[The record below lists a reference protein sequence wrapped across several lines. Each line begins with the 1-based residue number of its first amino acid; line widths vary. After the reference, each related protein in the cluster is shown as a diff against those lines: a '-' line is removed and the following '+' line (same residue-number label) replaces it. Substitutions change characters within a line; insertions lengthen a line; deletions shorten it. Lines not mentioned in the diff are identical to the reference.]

1 MDDQETPSELPF
13 FEAVRALPVIACV
26 VGPDGEVLVTNDAWR
41 RFEANE
47 DDDGPAPPSEG
58 EHYLEACQRMAD
70 DPYATEVAEAFERLL
85 AGEIEQYRTTYPSPS
100 PDGERWFDLL
110 ASRLDLEGEPYVLAQ
125 HLDTTAQTQAEL
137 ETHEQV
143 ERLEALARVLSHDLR
158 TPLSV
163 ASGYCRLLDEEIESE
178 HLDKVEE
185 ALERISTIA
194 ENAVLIARGT
204 EVSETEEIDLESFAK
219 RIWGSLDTDD
229 ATLTVESVM
238 VEGDPGLLSELLEN
252 LFRNVLE
259 HAGEEPK
266 VVVGRVTDDGGFYVA
281 DDGPG
286 IPPDVR
292 EEVFDIGYTT
302 GTGTGFGLDIVK
314 RIADAHGWTIQ
325 ATESEEG
332 GARFELRT
340 GDD

>member
-1 MDDQETPSELPF
+1 MDDQDSPSEIPF
-13 FEAVRALPVIACV
+13 FDAIRALPTIACV
-26 VGPDGEVLVTNDAWR
+26 VGPEGEILVTNDAWR
-41 RFEANE
+41 RFEGDE
-47 DDDGPAPPSEG
+47 DSPAPPSEG

-70 DPYATEVAEAFERLL
+70 DPYATELAEAFERLL
-85 AGEIEQYRTTYPSPS
+85 AGEIEDYRTTYPSPTA
-100 PDGERWFDLL
+100 DGDRWFDLL
-110 ASRLDLEGEPYVLAQ
+110 AFRLDVEGGPYVLAQ
-125 HLDTTAQTQAEL
+125 HVDATAQTQAEL
-137 ETHEQV
+137 DTQEQV

-163 ASGYCRLLDEEIESE
+163 ASGYCRLLGDEVESE

-204 EVSETEEIDLESFAK
+204 EVSETEEIDLEPFAK
-219 RIWGSLDTDD
+219 RIWGSLDTAD
-229 ATLTVESVM
+229 ATLTVEGVT

-252 LFRNVLE
+252 LFRNVLD
-259 HAGEEPK
+259 HAGEKPE
-266 VVVGRVTDDGGFYVA
+266 VVVARVTDGSGFYVA

-302 GTGTGFGLDIVK
+302 GTGTGFGLDIVE
-314 RIADAHGWTIQ
+314 RIAAAHGWTVR

-340 GDD
+340 DDD